1 MAQHEADG
9 GSTAGTT
16 VYMLTTVDN
25 PYNPF
30 TEWDDWYAF
39 DASKGYHTP
48 GLIARLTV
56 DSDELSDTDQTLS
69 VQQAMGEIARE
80 NVLGIYRLVS
90 EDSFTPGSPIPDSL

>member
-1 MAQHEADG
+1 MAQQDG
-9 GSTAGTT
+9 SDSTVDRT

-25 PYNPF
+25 PYDPF

-39 DASKGYHTP
+39 DARQGYHTP

-56 DSDELSDTDQTLS
+56 DSDQLSQADQTLS
-69 VQQAMGEIARE
+69 VQLAVREIARE

-90 EDSFTPGSPIPDSL
+90 EDNFIPGSKIPDSF